1 MRYAKYLLLL
11 YPLACVALFLWY
23 IHWKK
28 GTNYGVDFY
37 DNIYLLGFFAAIAA
51 YQLERRGQSF
61 FMAALVV
68 NVVVAIFF
76 IAADR
81 FNIMLDYEKWIGRGM
96 PGPFEKSLMRKVE
109 TDPELDKLDDELS
122 SLRREVLERELNQE
136 EYDLKAASIR
146 ERCDNL
152 KNKKAGH

>member
-1 MRYAKYLLLL
+1 
-11 YPLACVALFLWY
+11 
-23 IHWKK
+23 
-28 GTNYGVDFY
+28 
-37 DNIYLLGFFAAIAA
+37 
-51 YQLERRGQSF
+51 
-61 FMAALVV
+61 
-68 NVVVAIFF
+68 
-76 IAADR
+76 
-81 FNIMLDYEKWIGRGM
+81 
-96 PGPFEKSLMRKVE
+96 MRKVE